1 MLNELIIRG
10 KACCQLR
17 DFLLGRPT
25 ADIDLFKGRKDL
37 QRGRVRMTSDAVF
50 TADTIRIL
58 RGFRFCARLGF
69 TLDPAT
75 QQRLQ
80 EQALDLAE
88 KMHRG
93 NDSH

>member
-1 MLNELIIRG
+1 
-10 KACCQLR
+10 
-17 DFLLGRPT
+17 
-25 ADIDLFKGRKDL
+25 
-37 QRGRVRMTSDAVF
+37 MTSDAVF
-50 TADTIRIL
+50 ADDPVRIL
-58 RGFRFCARLGF
+58 RGFRFCAQLGF